1 MTFNSTNAFADLT
14 QLYLDIPQTVQ
25 VQACEHSQSFS
36 TPSRRWNAYL
46 NQICLSTFLPWLKEE
61 HIPSATPWLN
71 ASASASIW
79 EVVNGTAIVFETTRM
94 VLIPT
99 ESIDLSEL
107 RVPQEWVD
115 IPSWTVDYYLAVQVN
130 PEEGW
135 IKIAG
140 YATHEQLKTKGS
152 YDVRDRTYALDKEDL
167 IPDLNILWVT
177 RQLCP
182 TETTRSV
189 VAPLQS
195 LTLAQADNLIQRLGN
210 PSITLPRLAVPFTMW
225 GALLEHGG
233 WRQRLYERRQGLPE
247 QWSVLNWLA
256 NGISDLAQQAGW
268 VQMEPQSSLAGG
280 RGVQEQLEPL
290 MLKRLDIAGQQYELR
305 VLPQGKSEEQRWRFE
320 LRNVALSKQIPAGFK
335 LRLLTEDLQPFEN
348 NEDRAITPVDLLY
361 IDVAFS
367 EPAEGLVWEVE
378 PLPNNYQRE
387 ILRF

>member
-1 MTFNSTNAFADLT
+1 MTFNSTKAFADIT
-14 QLYLDIPQTVQ
+14 QLYLEIPQTVQ
-25 VQACEHSQSFS
+25 VRACEHSQSFS
-36 TPSRRWNAYL
+36 TLSRRWNAYL
-46 NQICLSTFLPWLKEE
+46 NQICLSTFLPWLREE
-61 HIPSATPWLN
+61 HIPSATPWSN
-71 ASASASIW
+71 AATSASIW
-79 EVVNGTAIVFETTRM
+79 EVVNGTAIVFGTTRM

-99 ESIDLSEL
+99 EAIDLSEL

-115 IPSWTVDYYLAVQVN
+115 IPTWAADYYLATQVN

-140 YATHEQLKTKGS
+140 YATHEKLKTKGS
-152 YDVRDRTYALDKEDL
+152 YDVRDRTYSLDKEDL

-189 VAPLQS
+189 VTPLQS
-195 LTLAQADNLIQRLGN
+195 LTLVQADNLIQRLGN
-210 PSITLPRLAVPFTMW
+210 TTVILPRLAVPFTIW

-233 WRQRLYERRQGLPE
+233 WRQRLYERRQSLPE
-247 QWSVLNWLA
+247 QWSVLNWIV

-280 RGVQEQLEPL
+280 RGVQEQLKPVL
-290 MLKRLDIAGQQYELR
+290 IKRLDIAGQQYELR
-305 VLPQGKSEEQRWRFE
+305 VLPQGKPEEQRWRFE
-320 LRNVALSKQIPAGFK
+320 LRNVALGKQIPAGFK

-361 IDVAFS
+361 IEVAFN

-378 PLPNNYQRE
+378 PLPKNYQRE